1 LAESEH
7 PWHCRSISGRPSY
20 SRFTRSVLDCKR
32 RLHHILEVAV
42 NALTGESPSP
52 RKAEATRPA
61 PVAVA
66 SPSPAKSKS
75 PAKTPGRHAIFSAYE
90 PSPGVGA
97 SSSLHLGPDSLPPK
111 LAAHREETDR
121 AISDL
126 LSSPRSY
133 AAQASPS
140 PGAHHNQSQHNR
152 PISPVEH
159 SPSSTA
165 TPSRHGSGFVGGGS
179 HGVGGNSSVAS
190 GDVDS
195 FLYR

>member
-1 LAESEH
+1 
-7 PWHCRSISGRPSY
+7 
-20 SRFTRSVLDCKR
+20 LDCKR

-42 NALTGESPSP
+42 NALTVESDSP
-52 RKAEATRPA
+52 RKAETARPS

-75 PAKTPGRHAIFSAYE
+75 PAKTPGRHAVFSAYE

-97 SSSLHLGPDSLPPK
+97 SPSLHLGADLLPPK

-133 AAQASPS
+133 AAHASPS
-140 PGAHHNQSQHNR
+140 PGAYHNQTQQNR

-159 SPSSTA
+159 SPSSAA
-165 TPSRHGSGFVGGGS
+165 TPSRHGSGMKGVGS
-179 HGVGGNSSVAS
+179 HGAGGNSSVAS